1 MPRSLYLRLSVTD
14 HCNLR
19 CRYCRPERDPS
30 GHADPSTASD
40 DEIFDIIRLIRGEY
54 PIHKVR
60 VTGGEPTLRKDL
72 PRLVARL
79 REEMPQVEL
88 ALTTNG
94 LLLAP
99 IAAELRRAGIDSINI
114 SIDTLDAAAFRR
126 LTRGG
131 SLAAVLAGLEAAHAA
146 GYEKIRLNAVLMR
159 NFNGGRLDEL
169 VSLAARYDCELRF
182 IELMPYGEGAAI
194 YDEEYLSGDE
204 ALESLQQSFT
214 YLGAAPDSATAARH
228 RFLVEGRERTVGFI
242 TTVSHPFCERCDR
255 LRLDSHGRI
264 YACMRTPVGVDLLG
278 PLRPG
283 GSTWCGSESG
293 RKRPTRPFP
302 RASGRAIRSSRS
314 AGRELCLPA

>member
-14 HCNLR
+14 ACNLR
-19 CRYCRPERDPS
+19 CRYCRPERDAAGQESPF
-30 GHADPSTASD
+30 TASD
-40 DEIFDIIRLIRGEY
+40 DEVLDIIRLIRCDY
-54 PIHKVR
+54 PIHKIR

-79 REEMPQVEL
+79 RAEFPQVEL
-88 ALTTNG
+88 AMTTNG

-99 IAAELRRAGIDSINI
+99 MAADLRQAGIDSLNI

-131 SLAAVLAGLEAAHAA
+131 NVRTVLAGLQAARAA
-146 GYEKIRLNAVLMR
+146 GYHKIRLNAVLMR
-159 NFNGGRLDEL
+159 TFNGGRLAEL
-169 VSLAARYDCELRF
+169 VSLAAQFDCELRF

-204 ALESLQQSFT
+204 ALESLQGSFAF
-214 YLGAAPDSATAARH
+214 LGTAPDSATAARY
-228 RFLVEGRERTVGFI
+228 RFLVAGRERTVGFI

-264 YACMRTPVGVDLLG
+264 YACMRTPVGVDLLT
-278 PLRPG
+278 PLR
-283 GSTWCGSESG
+283 
-293 RKRPTRPFP
+293 
-302 RASGRAIRSSRS
+302 
-314 AGRELCLPA
+314 AGRIDVVRERIRRETPNKTIPQGVWPGHSLVTIGG

>member
-19 CRYCRPERDPS
+19 CRYCRPERDANAPS
-30 GHADPSTASD
+30 VHTASD
-40 DEIFDIIRLIRGEY
+40 DETFELIRLIRGEY

-79 REEMPQVEL
+79 RGEMPQVEL

-99 IAAELRRAGIDSINI
+99 IAAGLRRAGIDSINI

-131 SLAAVLAGLEAAHAA
+131 NVASVIAGLEAACAA

-159 NFNGGRLDEL
+159 SLNGDRLDEL
-169 VSLAARYDCELRF
+169 VLLAARYDCELRF

-214 YLGAAPDSATAARH
+214 YLGPAPDSATAARY
-228 RFLVEGRERTVGFI
+228 RFTVEGRERTIGFI

-264 YACMRTPVGVDLLG
+264 YACMRTPLGVDLLT
-278 PLRPG
+278 PLR
-283 GSTWCGSESG
+283 
-293 RKRPTRPFP
+293 
-302 RASGRAIRSSRS
+302 
-314 AGRELCLPA
+314 AGRIDVVRQRIRRETPNKTIPQGVWPGHSLVTIGG